1 MSADIEKLAVYDTRI
16 VQQRPKYAVEKGALS
31 LTNAPFNAISATSS
45 QHTYNIYVP
54 SENVFVDRGLH
65 WTSQVYLSVPVTLV
79 SGAGGAVSDGT
90 RIANF
95 GVDLAL
101 TAFPLNSLCSTVTAT
116 INDTTTV
123 INSQDVLK
131 EVLRLTDLKDNRRQ
145 RQCPT
150 MLDKYAYYSDAAN
163 CVGNP
168 IAGYEQG
175 SVATDLVPNG
185 AFPDVIFTEKNGTP
199 LRGSGI
205 TGGSTT
211 AQKAIGWITGSTGAA
226 SYFTAASAGANYT
239 GATPAWNF
247 AAGDYGIDA
256 YGVPIWATGM
266 TASTSS
272 AVYTLYVRFR
282 STEKL
287 VLSPF
292 VFSDIHEADVG
303 LFGINNIQLIM
314 NLQTDVGRV
323 VRNNPTAD
331 LAGFTTRT
339 VSGVTLNTSGGS
351 GGFSASRVNVIFLTP
366 SLDVPLPP
374 KSVVPYMEFPRYIT
388 TLTQA
393 TAAGAVAQLQ
403 SQTITLPQIPDLF
416 IIYAKP
422 TAYTV
427 NNIVG
432 NALDP
437 SQGDWYFP
445 PASAM
450 DAVNNPL
457 SVNFDNFSGLLSST
471 SAEQLYEMSV
481 HNGLDMSYA
490 QWLGLAHS
498 GFASATTGNSS
509 YLGMLPPGSALPGT
523 NFSTTVT
530 TQQVGLASGDATTA
544 STTTAG
550 ASGRHALTGGFLVLK
565 PGKDI
570 TLQTGQAPS
579 LVGNFTFQ
587 FNLQVKNNT
596 AVSVPSMSLFV
607 ITVNSGF
614 FESIRGSS
622 RIIKGVLSEQDIIS
636 APTAPTGTRAMLARW
651 TGSGMGASL
660 ANCLTKT
667 PDAPKV
673 GGAGAGAGTGAGMG
687 KKGLHARMC

>member
-1 MSADIEKLAVYDTRI
+1 VT
-16 VQQRPKYAVEKGALS
+16 
-31 LTNAPFNAISATSS
+31 TS
-45 QHTYNIYVP
+45 T
-54 SENVFVDRGLH
+54 
-65 WTSQVYLSVPVTLV
+65 
-79 SGAGGAVSDGT
+79 
-90 RIANF
+90 
-95 GVDLAL
+95 
-101 TAFPLNSLCSTVTAT
+101 
-116 INDTTTV
+116 
-123 INSQDVLK
+123 
-131 EVLRLTDLKDNRRQ
+131 
-145 RQCPT
+145 
-150 MLDKYAYYSDAAN
+150 
-163 CVGNP
+163 
-168 IAGYEQG
+168 
-175 SVATDLVPNG
+175 
-185 AFPDVIFTEKNGTP
+185 FT
-199 LRGSGI
+199 
-205 TGGSTT
+205 
-211 AQKAIGWITGSTGAA
+211 
-226 SYFTAASAGANYT
+226 
-239 GATPAWNF
+239 
-247 AAGDYGIDA
+247 
-256 YGVPIWATGM
+256 
-266 TASTSS
+266 
-272 AVYTLYVRFR
+272 YTLYVRFR

-323 VRNNPTAD
+323 IRNNPTAD
-331 LAGFTTRT
+331 LAGLTTRT
-339 VSGVTLNTSGGS
+339 VSGVTLNTSAF

-388 TLTQA
+388 TYQTA
-393 TAAGAVAQLQ
+393 TAAGSYVQIQ

-416 IIYAKP
+416 VIYAKP

-450 DAVNNPL
+450 DGVNNPL

-498 GFASATTGNSS
+498 GFASATAGNAAQ
-509 YLGMLPPGSALPGT
+509 LGMFPPSSAAPNASVVT
-523 NFSTTVT
+523 NGGL
-530 TQQVGLASGDATTA
+530 QQIGLASGDSTTA
-544 STTTAG
+544 STTGAG

-587 FNLQVKNNT
+587 FNLTVKNNT
-596 AVSVPSMSLFV
+596 AVSVPSISLYV
-607 ITVNSGF
+607 VTVNSGF

-660 ANCLTKT
+660 ANCLTRT

-673 GGAGAGAGTGAGMG
+673 GGAGAGMGAGIGAGVGAGMG